1 MGFIK
6 QWNRVFRETVKPV
19 NCEQGKLFIRK
30 NLFSLNKTVYCR
42 VWDSEVVSFPLIYQK
57 LCFDPFRS
65 VGAECDQ
72 CSFLQQTSWLPL
84 FSALWAFQGALRP
97 LRVHI
102 RAISASKTTAFS
114 HTASLWSC
122 LMYSEDGLHQSY
134 FQCSLK
140 NRDRFFTQ
148 LHLLSLTNLCEGS
161 CPVNI
166 LGRNVKVLA
175 MS

>member
-30 NLFSLNKTVYCR
+30 NLFSLNKRVYCR

-102 RAISASKTTAFS
+102 RAISASKTTAF
-114 HTASLWSC
+114 L
-122 LMYSEDGLHQSY
+122 
-134 FQCSLK
+134 
-140 NRDRFFTQ
+140 TQ
-148 LHLLSLTNLCEGS
+148 LLFGLVSCTVKMVCIRAIFSVPWRTGIGSSHSFISLVWQTC
-161 CPVNI
+161 
-166 LGRNVKVLA
+166 VKVLA
-175 MS
+175 L